1 MFHGAQFYVSV
12 SGGGFDLQDFLLQ
25 SAIQPTGTLF
35 ARKWANLYSRKI
47 LAQVGGFT
55 SPRATVFEQRRTPL
69 LVARVPV
76 SALATL
82 VVFALAYT
90 VLGVCLGFAAYR
102 ASAVDVRD
110 IAAQLTLP
118 GLAFAAFGEKRSRS
132 LTMDE
137 HGQAVQTGA
146 AIFKEKTMDKES
158 RRVVIDGNP
167 EDGFEFRVSSWV

>member
-1 MFHGAQFYVSV
+1 MFHGAQFYVTV
-12 SGGGFDLQDFLLQ
+12 SGGGFDLQDYLLQ
-25 SAIQPTGTLF
+25 AAIQPTSTLF
-35 ARKWANLYSRKI
+35 AHKWANLYSAKI
-47 LAQVGGFT
+47 LSQIGGFT
-55 SPRATVFEQRRTPL
+55 SPRRTVFEQRRTPL
-69 LVARVPV
+69 LVAKVPV

-82 VVFALAYT
+82 IAFALAYT
-90 VLGVCLGFAAYR
+90 VLGICLGFAAYR

-132 LTMDE
+132 MTDE

-146 AIFKEKTMDKES
+146 AIFKEKQMDKES